1 MASTSAS
8 EVITNNVLTENTDI
22 WSVGKCVICNMQ
34 LTGEPKM
41 LSCLHFICKDCIG
54 KENSVSGTFS
64 ILHYLLSLDKQLW
77 PIQYHNIY

>member
-8 EVITNNVLTENTDI
+8 EVIINNVTEDTDI

-41 LSCLHFICKDCIG
+41 LSCLHLICKDCVG
-54 KENSVSGTFS
+54 KENSVSGKLS
-64 ILHYLLSLDKQLW
+64 ILYYLLSLDKKL
-77 PIQYHNIY
+77 